1 MISADDLELLVCTDD
16 PAEVERI
23 IVDCYQRNCA
33 EAARVSEAREAPM
46 FPG

>member
-23 IVDCYQRNCA
+23 IVDCYRQNCA
-33 EAARVSEAREAPM
+33 EAAQASQALC
-46 FPG
+46 